1 MIEGLPGTQ
10 FKSPGFGTHSPS
22 CCAHCSHCTNPCQWH
37 NCGSDFFL
45 LTYKQT
51 QDQVYR
57 ANITASHFCKEK
69 NSAWHRCRNRRGGW
83 GHPPSP
89 TQYLLEG
96 GSAPPSRG
104 LAFYCYSVSRSYLAV
119 TITALQV
126 LGTVA
131 TSAIA
136 NHFCATVWKNKPL
149 SRESAMRYM
158 VYTYTR
164 GIYCGFSSSRARQP
178 TSSAPPQSEIA
189 FYG

>member
-1 MIEGLPGTQ
+1 MSVFYHEITYYSASNPWRTQVVDINCLHIINSAHSYKFYYWKVIEGLPGTQ

-89 TQYLLEG
+89 HPIFIRRGVSPPPPPPPPPPPFPRPCFLL
-96 GSAPPSRG
+96 
-104 LAFYCYSVSRSYLAV
+104 L
-119 TITALQV
+119 
-126 LGTVA
+126 
-131 TSAIA
+131 
-136 NHFCATVWKNKPL
+136 
-149 SRESAMRYM
+149 
-158 VYTYTR
+158 
-164 GIYCGFSSSRARQP
+164 
-178 TSSAPPQSEIA
+178 
-189 FYG
+189 